1 MYHVAVEAC
10 LTGTEAGM
18 QAAWKMIADYAVN
31 VPEPLR
37 RNEAHICL
45 VNALKKIIMNG
56 SKGVT
61 GTTTIPSGNAKGV
74 TVRAS
79 DMLNKEALRPFARL
93 ARSILDAT
101 GCTLDML
108 ITQVTG
114 RGAYTVD
121 KVISSRKRASSKKSG
136 ITPITARFL
145 RLALRIR
152 AISAVRLLARS
163 AR

>member
-10 LTGTEAGM
+10 LTGPGAGM
-18 QAAWKMIADYAVN
+18 EAAWKMIADYAVN

-61 GTTTIPSGNAKGV
+61 GTTTIPSGNAKGA

-79 DMLNKEALRPFARL
+79 DTLSKETLRPLARL
-93 ARSILDAT
+93 AQSILVST
-101 GCTLDML
+101 GCTLDVL
-108 ITQVTG
+108 ITQVMG
-114 RGAYTVD
+114 QGPYTVD
-121 KVISSRKRASSKKSG
+121 KVIVYKICPKQPKG
-136 ITPITARFL
+136 FHVLTQKV
-145 RLALRIR
+145 
-152 AISAVRLLARS
+152 ISVPTLGLEG
-163 AR
+163 